1 MCLLWLGK
9 PWSGGKPAQAS
20 RRSLRSAARP
30 SVLDCV
36 APLFLLPAFP
46 PSTSCLSAVW
56 QEFKR
61 KTGLDLSGSARALR
75 RLRTVCERAKCALST
90 GVSAPVELDHL
101 FEGGWVGGWVGGSA
115 AGPA

>member
-1 MCLLWLGK
+1 
-9 PWSGGKPAQAS
+9 
-20 RRSLRSAARP
+20 
-30 SVLDCV
+30 
-36 APLFLLPAFP
+36 
-46 PSTSCLSAVW
+46 LSAVW

-101 FEGGWVGGWVGGSA
+101 FEGHDFYSSISRARFEELCMDLFKKCMEPVVSRRGGH
-115 AGPA
+115 PAFWC